1 MEAMTEKEIRGCFV
15 NGSRGEVTRMNLPDL
30 ASVRWSESDLVG
42 WVDPRSPQQAYLV
55 APDPTGPVGVILR
68 RNHGGAGPARMCSLC
83 CTTHPATGV
92 SLMVARR
99 AGRAGRDGN
108 TVGLDI
114 CSDLG
119 CSGYARGWLAPP
131 TISVVRETTSSEQ
144 RVERLRRNLATFL
157 ARVRR

>member
-15 NGSRGEVTRMNLPDL
+15 NGSRGEVARINLPDL
-30 ASVRWSESDLVG
+30 AGLRWEESDFVG

-55 APDPTGPVGVILR
+55 APDGARSVGVILR
-68 RNHGGAGPARMCSLC
+68 RNSGGTGHARMCSLC
-83 CTTHPATGV
+83 CTTHPGTGV

-108 TVGLDI
+108 SVGLDI

-131 TISVVRETTSSEQ
+131 ALSVVRETTSSEQ
-144 RVERLRRNLATFL
+144 RAERLRRNLATFL